1 MLFLLKTNFCVTL
14 MGIVTFLF
22 YTCIVLTTKKECV
35 MFLSVLSC
43 ELQSFLPFWQVCK
56 PLINKLLFT
65 PYIPIKTNVKQYK
78 G

>member
-1 MLFLLKTNFCVTL
+1 
-14 MGIVTFLF
+14 
-22 YTCIVLTTKKECV
+22 

-78 G
+78 GYSKSIWVEIAS